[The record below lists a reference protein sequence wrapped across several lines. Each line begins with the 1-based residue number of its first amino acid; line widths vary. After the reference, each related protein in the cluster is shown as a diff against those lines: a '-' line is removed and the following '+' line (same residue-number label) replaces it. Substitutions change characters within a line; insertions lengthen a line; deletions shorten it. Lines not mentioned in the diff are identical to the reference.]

1 MAMLRPRDF
10 EDLLARTGLELQVDA
25 ERTHLGPHGALDRK
39 GRPVLLF
46 FVPKPPAY
54 DAILARFTRVANVA
68 KRIGAEVAVPE
79 VVHVLDDWLVFVER
93 ASGEEL
99 CLGDWLMLRPSLA
112 RRRQVAER
120 LRLAVSALHGQ
131 RLAHGS
137 LSPKHVLVGEGSEV
151 VLTGTSLRALVD
163 DDELDLGIDA
173 DALALAEFL
182 RTLVGSAADD
192 WTDGGFVP
200 PSLAVTGTLTVET
213 PRPVAAESVPRE
225 VPAFERLQETRG
237 NRLAKTLLVVA
248 VLGGILVAVVRLRHA
263 EAPSVEVPTRANENA
278 ETPLPRAA
286 VAPVAVEGLIVAPLQ
301 SAQSAQSAHSVQDA
315 STPDASPSERT
326 VRSVPKR
333 EAAGMKP
340 RTRATDLLE
349 DALSGA
355 AP

>member
-213 PRPVAAESVPRE
+213 PRPLAAESVPRE
-225 VPAFERLQETRG
+225 VPAFERLQEKRG
-237 NRLAKTLLVVA
+237 NRLAKTILVVA
-248 VLGGILVAVVRLRHA
+248 VLGGIVIAVVRLRHA
-263 EAPSVEVPTRANENA
+263 EAPSVEVPKRANENA
-278 ETPLPRAA
+278 ETSLPRAA
-286 VAPVAVEGLIVAPLQ
+286 AAPVAVEGLIVAP
-301 SAQSAQSAHSVQDA
+301 AQSAQSVQDA
-315 STPDASPSERT
+315 STPDASPSART
-326 VRSVPKR
+326 VRSMPKR

-355 AP
+355 AH

>member
-173 DALALAEFL
+173 DALAVAEFL

-225 VPAFERLQETRG
+225 VPAFERLQEKRG

-248 VLGGILVAVVRLRHA
+248 ALGGILLAVVRLRHA
-263 EAPSVEVPTRANENA
+263 EAPSVEVPKRANESA
-278 ETPLPRAA
+278 ETPLPRVD
-286 VAPVAVEGLIVAPLQ
+286 VAPVAVEGLIVAPLK
-301 SAQSAQSAHSVQDA
+301 SAQSAQSVQDA

-326 VRSVPKR
+326 VRSMPKR

-340 RTRATDLLE
+340 RTRSKDLLE